1 MEGSYPSIRVV
12 PRVKVKPRPFLGDV
26 VFLYYFLGGMKMSH
40 LMERLTEKQRTEVK
54 RQMAIYSQGVQEI
67 IPTEE
72 LEIKIA
78 KSIIENRPLKVKLG
92 LDPSAPDVHLGHTV
106 VLNKLRQFQEN
117 GHTIQLIIGDFTGK
131 IGDPTGKSIARKQ
144 LTDEDVKHNAKTYFE
159 QFGKIMDMSKVEL
172 HFNSQWLSK
181 LNFEEVI
188 QLAGKI
194 TVARL
199 LERDDFEERIAFGK
213 PISLHEFFY
222 PLMQGYDSVI
232 LECDIELG
240 GTDQHFNILMG
251 RHFQEKFGKDK
262 QVALLMPLIEGL
274 DGVEKMS
281 KSKKNYIGIDESPQ
295 EMYGKAMSIPDELMD
310 KYFELVTDLTPVQ
323 IQKIKEEIKSG
334 ILHPRDAKM
343 LLGKTIVRMYHGLDA
358 AEQAE
363 QHFIQV
369 FQQGSIPDEIPV
381 IEWRGNEEIS
391 VIDLL
396 VNVKLFQSKSEARRM
411 IENRGIKIN
420 GEKVRDV
427 QQQISITDGLIIQV
441 GKRKFVKMIIQS

>member
-1 MEGSYPSIRVV
+1 
-12 PRVKVKPRPFLGDV
+12 
-26 VFLYYFLGGMKMSH
+26 MSH